1 MDFGDLD
8 FSVSSYTYL
17 IITLYNNDLF
27 MSLNNCYAPLFQ
39 KLNMGGGSGLDAD
52 ALDKFDGEFQ

>member
-27 MSLNNCYAPLFQ
+27 MNLNNCYAPLFQ
-39 KLNMGGGSGLDAD
+39 KLNMDGGSGLDAD